1 MQIFYFFVVYVL
13 CHWGSN
19 YQEGEAWDPIALTSL
34 TSLHICV
41 SQASTWI
48 FIGIRH
54 CLCCVRLCKVLGD
67 PTFDNIDG
75 IVDHFSFFFHNHF
88 LYLF

>member
-88 LYLF
+88 LYVF